1 MGDVFEPPWPTAPL
15 GRLCSRVSARN
26 TVGETNV
33 LTISAEEGLI
43 RQDDYFKR
51 VVASSDLSTY
61 SLLAK
66 GDFAYNKSYSNGY
79 PVGAIRRLD
88 RYATGVVSPLY
99 ICFRPASR
107 EIDPDFLRHYFAAGR
122 VDASI
127 GLLAK
132 EGARNH
138 GLLNVA
144 LDDFFG
150 IPVARPPIW
159 EQRRIARILDT
170 ADLAIQS
177 KKALITK
184 LQQVERGLLHDLM
197 TRGINNRG
205 ALRDLAKAREFGE
218 TPLGRLPKTW
228 AIARLQDFCEI
239 RSGSTPPRQS
249 SFIYYSDDGVPW
261 VKTLDLNEGRLVDT
275 EEHVTPLALKHASCP
290 LLSAG
295 TVLVAMYGGWAQ
307 IGRTALLDTAATT
320 NQAICGLSIRDN
332 TLPLFLLRALQ
343 HGRSRWK
350 AVAAS
355 TRKDPNITKQ
365 DVANFLVPLPSR
377 HEQLV
382 ICECFDEHLAVLRRE
397 TSELQ
402 KLLLLQRG
410 LMDDLLTG
418 RVRVS
423 GDEDSV

>member
-1 MGDVFEPPWPTAPL
+1 
-15 GRLCSRVSARN
+15 VSVRN

-66 GDFAYNKSYSNGY
+66 GDFAYKKSYSNGY

-99 ICFRPASR
+99 ICFRPASQ
-107 EIDPDFLRHYFAAGR
+107 EIDSDFLRHYFAAGC

-127 GLLAK
+127 GFLAK

-138 GLLNVA
+138 GLLNVGI
-144 LDDFFG
+144 DDFFG
-150 IPVARPPIW
+150 IPLALPPIW

-170 ADLAIQS
+170 ADVAIQS
-177 KKALITK
+177 TKDLIAK
-184 LQQVERGLLHDLM
+184 VRRVERGLLHDLM
-197 TRGINNRG
+197 TRGINNLG
-205 ALRDLAKAREFGE
+205 GLRDLATPGEFGE
-218 TPLGRLPKTW
+218 TPLGTLPTTW
-228 AIARLQDFCEI
+228 AIGRLQDFCEI
-239 RSGSTPPRQS
+239 RSGSTPPRGS
-249 SFIYYSDDGVPW
+249 SFVYYSDDGVPW
-261 VKTLDLNEGRLVDT
+261 VKTLDLNEGRLFDT
-275 EEHVTPLALKHASCP
+275 EEHVTALALKHASCP
-290 LLSAG
+290 LLPAG

-307 IGRTALLDTAATT
+307 IGRTALLGTDATT
-320 NQAICGLSIRDN
+320 NQAICGLSVRDD

-343 HGRSRWK
+343 HGRGRWK

-355 TRKDPNITKQ
+355 TRKDPNITQQ
-365 DVANFLVPLPSR
+365 DVGNFLVPLPPQ
-377 HEQLV
+377 HEQLA
-382 ICECFDEHLAVLRRE
+382 ICESFDEHLAVLRRE
-397 TSELQ
+397 TSKLR
-402 KLLLLQRG
+402 KLLLLKRG

-423 GDEDSV
+423 GDEDRA